1 MRLYYKKYD
10 SLVVFFMI
18 IAFKLYIQKSISF
31 NHDFFYSGFN
41 NSARSFS
48 SGIKKINFFVKK
60 SKE

>member
-1 MRLYYKKYD
+1 
-10 SLVVFFMI
+10 MI